1 MTLIQTSSRWGRLLA
16 AATLAIA
23 LTSVSAAFLLAASPA
38 MAAADDEDVAKKAEW
53 QDRYRVLRNNAVR
66 MRDNAIKLRRAY
78 SLSQH
83 SNYPRGGA
91 RERFKQQVLDTER
104 KATDYERQMASFLDE
119 ARQNQVPPGWI
130 YEVDEE
136 PIDPGSPAAVG
147 TDEPAHAPGAPAG
160 RNPAYADGARQDD
173 EDAAQDEPADD
184 RGEEFGDFGDDR
196 DDQYRIRDVEPKETT
211 ADESKSDF

>member
-91 RERFKQQVLDTER
+91 RESEHSRR
-104 KATDYERQMASFLDE
+104 
-119 ARQNQVPPGWI
+119 
-130 YEVDEE
+130 
-136 PIDPGSPAAVG
+136 
-147 TDEPAHAPGAPAG
+147 
-160 RNPAYADGARQDD
+160 
-173 EDAAQDEPADD
+173 
-184 RGEEFGDFGDDR
+184 
-196 DDQYRIRDVEPKETT
+196 
-211 ADESKSDF
+211 